1 MLLPPVEQSRRVTTP
16 WEPTV
21 PLYLPESERVVEC
34 VHWWSGDAVEE
45 GQRIPTRAVAPC
57 VQLVYFQPGSP
68 AGLSSPDLVGLPP
81 VSAPGA
87 GPTG

>member
-1 MLLPPVEQSRRVTTP
+1 METHSS
-16 WEPTV
+16 
-21 PLYLPESERVVEC
+21 LYLRESERVVEC
-34 VHWWSGDAVEE
+34 VHWWSGDAADE
-45 GQRIPTRAVAPC
+45 GQRILARAAVEPY

-68 AGLSSPDLVGLPP
+68 TSLSSPDLVGLPP